1 MAAPEISA
9 SITVNAPTSK
19 VWQRVTDLS
28 AMGDR
33 SPQCKKMI
41 LLPRRSSSSAS
52 STGAGSAASAGNAG
66 NSASASAGAGSTTNA
81 AGAAPAPGT
90 VTINVNR
97 QGILWWPTW
106 AVVTEVEPE
115 KVFEFKIPLNGTRW
129 RFELT
134 PTADGSELTP
144 TADGSQTT
152 PTADGSQ
159 TVLTEKRLAPGGKT
173 SLISRALVAVVLGGE
188 EKFEASLQEGIQ
200 QTVRALAREAENF

>member
-9 SITVNAPTSK
+9 STTVNAPASK

-28 AMGDR
+28 AMGKR

-41 LLPRRSSSSAS
+41 LLPRRKS
-52 STGAGSAASAGNAG
+52 STGAGG
-66 NSASASAGAGSTTNA
+66 SAGADASGS

-90 VTINVNR
+90 VTINFNR

-134 PTADGSELTP
+134 PTP
-144 TADGSQTT
+144 
-152 PTADGSQ
+152 DGSQ

-173 SLISRALVAVVLGGE
+173 SLISRVLVAVVLGGE

-200 QTVRALAREAENF
+200 QTIRALAREAENF

>member
-1 MAAPEISA
+1 MAAPVISA
-9 SITVNAPTSK
+9 STTVNAPASK

-28 AMGDR
+28 AMGKR

-41 LLPRRSSSSAS
+41 LLPRRKN
-52 STGAGSAASAGNAG
+52 STGAGSAAGSGSAGNAG
-66 NSASASAGAGSTTNA
+66 TDAGSAASTGTNA
-81 AGAAPAPGT
+81 VGAAPAPGT
-90 VTINVNR
+90 ITINFNR

-134 PTADGSELTP
+134 PTADGS
-144 TADGSQTT
+144 
-152 PTADGSQ
+152 Q

-173 SLISRALVAVVLGGE
+173 SLISRVLVAVVLGGE

>member
-9 SITVNAPTSK
+9 SITVNAPSSK

-41 LLPRRSSSSAS
+41 LLPRRKSSAA
-52 STGAGSAASAGNAG
+52 GAGAGAASAGNAG
-66 NSASASAGAGSTTNA
+66 NSASTGTGSNA
-81 AGAAPAPGT
+81 AAPAPGT
-90 VTINVNR
+90 VTINFNR

-106 AVVTEVEPE
+106 AVVTEVVPE

-129 RFELT
+129 RFEL
-134 PTADGSELTP
+134 AP
-144 TADGSQTT
+144 TADGSQTA
-152 PTADGSQ
+152 PAADGSQ

>member
-9 SITVNAPTSK
+9 SITVNAPSSK

-28 AMGDR
+28 AMGGR

-52 STGAGSAASAGNAG
+52 STGAGSAAG
-66 NSASASAGAGSTTNA
+66 ASTNA
-81 AGAAPAPGT
+81 AGTGSNTTAPAPGT
-90 VTINVNR
+90 VTINFNR

-106 AVVTEVEPE
+106 AVVTEVVPE
-115 KVFEFKIPLNGTRW
+115 QVFEFKIPLNGTRW

-134 PTADGSELTP
+134 PTADGS
-144 TADGSQTT
+144 
-152 PTADGSQ
+152 Q

-173 SLISRALVAVVLGGE
+173 SLVSRVLVAAVLGGE

>member
-9 SITVNAPTSK
+9 STTVNAPASK

-28 AMGDR
+28 AMGKR

-41 LLPRRSSSSAS
+41 LLPRRKS
-52 STGAGSAASAGNAG
+52 STGAGG
-66 NSASASAGAGSTTNA
+66 SAGAGASGS

-90 VTINVNR
+90 VTINFNR

-129 RFELT
+129 RFELAPAT
-134 PTADGSELTP
+134 DG
-144 TADGSQTT
+144 A
-152 PTADGSQ
+152 Q

-173 SLISRALVAVVLGGE
+173 SLISRVLVAVVLGGE

-200 QTVRALAREAENF
+200 QTIRALAREAENF

>member
-9 SITVNAPTSK
+9 STTVNAPASK

-28 AMGDR
+28 AMGKR

-41 LLPRRSSSSAS
+41 LLPRRKS
-52 STGAGSAASAGNAG
+52 STGAGG
-66 NSASASAGAGSTTNA
+66 SAGADASGS

-90 VTINVNR
+90 VTINFNR

-106 AVVTEVEPE
+106 AVVTEVVPE

-129 RFELT
+129 RFELA
-134 PTADGSELTP
+134 PAP
-144 TADGSQTT
+144 
-152 PTADGSQ
+152 DGSQ

-173 SLISRALVAVVLGGE
+173 SLISRVLVAVVLGGE

-200 QTVRALAREAENF
+200 QTIRALAREAENF

>member
-9 SITVNAPTSK
+9 STTVNAPASN

-28 AMGDR
+28 AMGQR

-41 LLPRRSSSSAS
+41 LLPRRKS
-52 STGAGSAASAGNAG
+52 STA
-66 NSASASAGAGSTTNA
+66 T
-81 AGAAPAPGT
+81 PAPGT
-90 VTINVNR
+90 VTINLNR
-97 QGILWWPTW
+97 QGILWWPSW

-129 RFELT
+129 RFEL
-134 PTADGSELTP
+134 A
-144 TADGSQTT
+144 

-173 SLISRALVAVVLGGE
+173 SLISRVLVAVVLGGE

>member
-41 LLPRRSSSSAS
+41 LLPRRKA
-52 STGAGSAASAGNAG
+52 
-66 NSASASAGAGSTTNA
+66 NA

-134 PTADGSELTP
+134 PTADGS
-144 TADGSQTT
+144 
-152 PTADGSQ
+152 Q

-173 SLISRALVAVVLGGE
+173 SLISRALVAAVLGGE

>member
-9 SITVNAPTSK
+9 STTVNAPASK

-28 AMGDR
+28 AMGKR

-41 LLPRRSSSSAS
+41 LLPRRKS
-52 STGAGSAASAGNAG
+52 STGAGG
-66 NSASASAGAGSTTNA
+66 SAGAGASGS

-90 VTINVNR
+90 VTINFNR

-129 RFELT
+129 RFELA
-134 PTADGSELTP
+134 PAADG
-144 TADGSQTT
+144 A
-152 PTADGSQ
+152 Q

-173 SLISRALVAVVLGGE
+173 SLISRVLVAVVLGGE

-200 QTVRALAREAENF
+200 QTIRALAREAENF

>member
-9 SITVNAPTSK
+9 STTVNAPASK

-28 AMGDR
+28 AMGKR

-41 LLPRRSSSSAS
+41 LLPRRK
-52 STGAGSAASAGNAG
+52 ASAGNAG
-66 NSASASAGAGSTTNA
+66 NSAGAGASGS

-90 VTINVNR
+90 VTINFNR

-106 AVVTEVEPE
+106 AVVTEVVPE

-129 RFELT
+129 RFELA
-134 PTADGSELTP
+134 PAP
-144 TADGSQTT
+144 
-152 PTADGSQ
+152 DGSQ

-173 SLISRALVAVVLGGE
+173 SLISRVLVAVVLGGE

-200 QTVRALAREAENF
+200 QTIRALAREAESF

>member
-9 SITVNAPTSK
+9 STTVNAPASK

-28 AMGDR
+28 AMGQR

-41 LLPRRSSSSAS
+41 LLPRRKSSAA
-52 STGAGSAASAGNAG
+52 GAGNVG
-66 NSASASAGAGSTTNA
+66 ASAGASAAGAGASGSAGA
-81 AGAAPAPGT
+81 AGAAPTPGT
-90 VTINVNR
+90 VTINFNR

-106 AVVTEVEPE
+106 AVVTEVEPDQ
-115 KVFEFKIPLNGTRW
+115 VFEFKIPLNGTRW
-129 RFELT
+129 RFELC
-134 PTADGSELTP
+134 
-144 TADGSQTT
+144 

-159 TVLTEKRLAPGGKT
+159 TVLTEKRLAPGGNT
-173 SLISRALVAVVLGGE
+173 SLVSRVLVAAVLGGE

>member
-9 SITVNAPTSK
+9 SITVNAPSSK

-41 LLPRRSSSSAS
+41 LLPRRKSSAA
-52 STGAGSAASAGNAG
+52 GAGAGAASAGNAG
-66 NSASASAGAGSTTNA
+66 NSASTGTGSNA
-81 AGAAPAPGT
+81 AAPAPGT
-90 VTINVNR
+90 VTINLNR

-106 AVVTEVEPE
+106 AVVTEVVPE

-129 RFELT
+129 RFEL
-134 PTADGSELTP
+134 AS
-144 TADGSQTT
+144 A
-152 PTADGSQ
+152 ADGSQ

-173 SLISRALVAVVLGGE
+173 SLVSRVLVAAVLGGE

>member
-9 SITVNAPTSK
+9 STTVNAPASK

-28 AMGDR
+28 AMGQR

-41 LLPRRSSSSAS
+41 LLPRRKSSAA
-52 STGAGSAASAGNAG
+52 GAGNVG
-66 NSASASAGAGSTTNA
+66 ASASAGVSAV
-81 AGAAPAPGT
+81 GAAPAPGT
-90 VTINVNR
+90 VTINFNR

-106 AVVTEVEPE
+106 AVVTEVVPE

-129 RFELT
+129 RFEIS
-134 PTADGSELTP
+134 PTADG
-144 TADGSQTT
+144 A
-152 PTADGSQ
+152 Q

-173 SLISRALVAVVLGGE
+173 SLVSRVLVAAVLGGE

-200 QTVRALAREAENF
+200 QTIRALAREAENF

>member
-9 SITVNAPTSK
+9 STTVNAPASK

-28 AMGDR
+28 AMGQR

-41 LLPRRSSSSAS
+41 LLPRRKS
-52 STGAGSAASAGNAG
+52 
-66 NSASASAGAGSTTNA
+66 SASAGGSAGAGASGS

-90 VTINVNR
+90 VTINFNR

-134 PTADGSELTP
+134 PTP
-144 TADGSQTT
+144 
-152 PTADGSQ
+152 DGSQ

-173 SLISRALVAVVLGGE
+173 SLISRVLVAVVLGGE

-200 QTVRALAREAENF
+200 QTIRALAREAENF

>member
-9 SITVNAPTSK
+9 STTVNAPASK

-52 STGAGSAASAGNAG
+52 STGAGSAAD
-66 NSASASAGAGSTTNA
+66 ASTNA
-81 AGAAPAPGT
+81 AGAGGNAAAPAPGT
-90 VTINVNR
+90 VTINLNR

-129 RFELT
+129 RFEL
-134 PTADGSELTP
+134 A
-144 TADGSQTT
+144 

-173 SLISRALVAVVLGGE
+173 SLISRVLVAVVLGGE

-200 QTVRALAREAENF
+200 QTIRALAREAENF

>member
-9 SITVNAPTSK
+9 SITVNAPTSR

-52 STGAGSAASAGNAG
+52 STGAGSAAGASNAG
-66 NSASASAGAGSTTNA
+66 NSASVGTGSNA
-81 AGAAPAPGT
+81 TAPAPGT
-90 VTINVNR
+90 VTINLNR

-134 PTADGSELTP
+134 PTADGS
-144 TADGSQTT
+144 
-152 PTADGSQ
+152 Q

-173 SLISRALVAVVLGGE
+173 SLISRALVAAVLGGE

>member
-52 STGAGSAASAGNAG
+52 STGAGSAAGASNAG
-66 NSASASAGAGSTTNA
+66 NSASVGTGSNA
-81 AGAAPAPGT
+81 TAPAPGT

-134 PTADGSELTP
+134 PTADGSQ
-144 TADGSQTT
+144 TA

>member
-9 SITVNAPTSK
+9 SITVNAPTSR

-52 STGAGSAASAGNAG
+52 SNA
-66 NSASASAGAGSTTNA
+66 T
-81 AGAAPAPGT
+81 APAPGT
-90 VTINVNR
+90 VTINLNR

-106 AVVTEVEPE
+106 AVVTEVVPE

-129 RFELT
+129 RFELA
-134 PTADGSELTP
+134 PTADGT
-144 TADGSQTT
+144 
-152 PTADGSQ
+152 Q

-173 SLISRALVAVVLGGE
+173 SFISRALVAVVLGGE

-200 QTVRALAREAENF
+200 QTVRALAREAEDF

>member
-28 AMGDR
+28 AMGQR

-52 STGAGSAASAGNAG
+52 STGAGNAG
-66 NSASASAGAGSTTNA
+66 NSASAGAGAGSTTNA
-81 AGAAPAPGT
+81 ADAAPAPGT

-129 RFELT
+129 RF
-134 PTADGSELTP
+134 ELTP

>member
-1 MAAPEISA
+1 MAAPVISA
-9 SITVNAPTSK
+9 STTVNAPASK

-28 AMGDR
+28 AMGKR

-41 LLPRRSSSSAS
+41 LLPRRKN
-52 STGAGSAASAGNAG
+52 STGAGSAAGSGSAGNAG
-66 NSASASAGAGSTTNA
+66 TDAGSAAGTGTNA
-81 AGAAPAPGT
+81 VGAAPAPGT
-90 VTINVNR
+90 ITINFNR

-134 PTADGSELTP
+134 PTAD
-144 TADGSQTT
+144 DSQTV

-173 SLISRALVAVVLGGE
+173 SLISRVLVAVVLGGE

>member
-9 SITVNAPTSK
+9 STTVNAPASK

-28 AMGDR
+28 AMGKR

-41 LLPRRSSSSAS
+41 LLPRRK
-52 STGAGSAASAGNAG
+52 ASAGNAG
-66 NSASASAGAGSTTNA
+66 NSAGAGASGS

-90 VTINVNR
+90 VTINFNR

-134 PTADGSELTP
+134 PTP
-144 TADGSQTT
+144 
-152 PTADGSQ
+152 DGSQ

-173 SLISRALVAVVLGGE
+173 SLISRVLVAVVLGGD

-200 QTVRALAREAENF
+200 QTIRALAREAENF

>member
-9 SITVNAPTSK
+9 STTVNAPASK

-28 AMGDR
+28 AMGKR

-41 LLPRRSSSSAS
+41 LLPRCKS
-52 STGAGSAASAGNAG
+52 STGAGG
-66 NSASASAGAGSTTNA
+66 SAGAGASGS

-90 VTINVNR
+90 VTINFNR

-134 PTADGSELTP
+134 PTPDGT
-144 TADGSQTT
+144 
-152 PTADGSQ
+152 Q

-173 SLISRALVAVVLGGE
+173 SLISRVLVAVVLGGE

-200 QTVRALAREAENF
+200 QTIRALAREAENF

>member
-66 NSASASAGAGSTTNA
+66 NSASAGAGAGSTTNA

-134 PTADGSELTP
+134 PTADGS
-144 TADGSQTT
+144 
-152 PTADGSQ
+152 Q

-173 SLISRALVAVVLGGE
+173 SLISRALVAAVLGGE

>member
-28 AMGDR
+28 AMGQR

-52 STGAGSAASAGNAG
+52 STGAGSAAGASNAG
-66 NSASASAGAGSTTNA
+66 NSASVGTGSNA
-81 AGAAPAPGT
+81 TAPAPGT

-134 PTADGSELTP
+134 PTADGS
-144 TADGSQTT
+144 QTT

-173 SLISRALVAVVLGGE
+173 SLISRALVAAVLGGE
-188 EKFEASLQEGIQ
+188 EKFEANLQEGIQ